1 MNFRFNWLLII
12 IKWKLFLGFFFDIF
26 KWTILFILSIIYL
39 NFRFNWKWRFLFDYF
54 FLRTFIS
61 LQVKIIFGG
70 KIIFLN
76 FRGGFI
82 KLLIM
87 KWSFFFDY
95 FFAWTFFCL
104 KVNISGLSR
113 LMIKIILLNFWFDG
127 GLLIFMQWRFFF

>member
-1 MNFRFNWLLII
+1 MNFRFIWLLII

-26 KWTILFILSIIYL
+26 KRTILFILGIIYL
-39 NFRFNWKWRFLFDYF
+39 NFRKLRFLFDYF

-87 KWSFFFDY
+87 KWSFFFY
-95 FFAWTFFCL
+95 YYFAWTFFCL
-104 KVNISGLSR
+104 KFNISGLSR
-113 LMIKIILLNFWFDG
+113 LMIKIILLNIWFDG
-127 GLLIFMQWRFFF
+127 GLLIFMQWRFFL